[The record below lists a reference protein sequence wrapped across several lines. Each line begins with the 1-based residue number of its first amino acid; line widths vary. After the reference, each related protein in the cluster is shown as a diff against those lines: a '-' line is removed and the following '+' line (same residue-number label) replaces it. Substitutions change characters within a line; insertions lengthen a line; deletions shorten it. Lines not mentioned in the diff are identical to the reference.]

1 MVSVPHGLSVTRP
14 LCPQGFMPVN
24 TATHARS
31 MATTPRA
38 IWLIGPALGAGI
50 AYLDPGNV
58 GSNMTAG
65 STHGFLLVWVV
76 ILGNAMAWLIQ
87 YLSAKLGIVTG
98 QSLPEV
104 LGGRLYRRPWLRR
117 SYWLQAELVAMAT
130 DIAEVI
136 GGAVALHLLFG
147 VPLVWGGVTAGV
159 ASIPL
164 LFVQSRYGARLFE
177 VIIIG
182 LIVIIAVGFTV
193 GVFIAPPSLGSVVG
207 GLVPRVTDT
216 SSVLLAASILG
227 ATIMPHAIYAHS
239 ALSRDRFAPPTTAKG
254 VDASSGLTPGIAHE
268 PGTATILSTERLV
281 RITRIDVAVAM
292 AIAGSVNLALLLLAA
307 TTLSAVPGT
316 DDLEGAYRAIGAV
329 LGPVVATLFA
339 VGLLASGLASTAVG
353 AYAGAEIMQGL
364 LRIRV
369 PLLLRRTVTLLPALG
384 ILGVG
389 LDPTQ
394 ALVLSQVVLSF
405 GIPFALVP
413 LVALTANRA
422 LLGQWRNTAL
432 TTAAGIVASV
442 FITGLNTVLLWLF
455 FTGGQDSPAHVG
467 LAHGKKRQWGELA
480 PRHGGR
486 SRARGSSIPRSCR
499 AASGLGGIRHTVP
512 RAHEQLDVYRAR
524 PVCPAGGIGPYRAG
538 RTNLDFC
545 AGNRRLSFPATSG
558 WPGICH
564 RPGRS
569 YYRVARCRIRHDRNR
584 PGFCCCGRNAQ
595 LLV

>member
-38 IWLIGPALGAGI
+38 IWLIGPALVAGI

-104 LGGRLYRRPWLRR
+104 LGGRLHRRPWLRR

-136 GGAVALHLLFG
+136 GGAVAVHLLFG
-147 VPLVWGGVTAGV
+147 MPLVWGGVTAGV
-159 ASIPL
+159 ASILL

-177 VIIIG
+177 VVIIG

-193 GVFIAPPSLGSVVG
+193 GVFIAPPSLGSVLG

-254 VDASSGLTPGIAHE
+254 GEALVQGGSCANHPHRCGRRNGDCRIGEPCSLTAGRDNPQRSTGHRRAGGCVSGHRSGA
-268 PGTATILSTERLV
+268 R
-281 RITRIDVAVAM
+281 TRCC
-292 AIAGSVNLALLLLAA
+292 NALRGR
-307 TTLSAVPGT
+307 V
-316 DDLEGAYRAIGAV
+316 IG
-329 LGPVVATLFA
+329 
-339 VGLLASGLASTAVG
+339 VG
-353 AYAGAEIMQGL
+353 A
-364 LRIRV
+364 
-369 PLLLRRTVTLLPALG
+369 
-384 ILGVG
+384 
-389 LDPTQ
+389 
-394 ALVLSQVVLSF
+394 
-405 GIPFALVP
+405 
-413 LVALTANRA
+413 
-422 LLGQWRNTAL
+422 
-432 TTAAGIVASV
+432 
-442 FITGLNTVLLWLF
+442 GLNC
-455 FTGGQDSPAHVG
+455 GGCVRGCRDHAGTFANPCSPVA
-467 LAHGKKRQWGELA
+467 A
-480 PRHGGR
+480 PNSDTA
-486 SRARGSSIPRSCR
+486 SRAGHSRGGS
-499 AASGLGGIRHTVP
+499 
-512 RAHEQLDVYRAR
+512 
-524 PVCPAGGIGPYRAG
+524 
-538 RTNLDFC
+538 
-545 AGNRRLSFPATSG
+545 
-558 WPGICH
+558 
-564 RPGRS
+564 
-569 YYRVARCRIRHDRNR
+569 
-584 PGFCCCGRNAQ
+584 
-595 LLV
+595 